1 MYDYHTGLLPV
12 MLFEIYMSGRYL
24 KCRLD
29 YRQIFN
35 ISRTLICN
43 RIILVYETVAF
54 KDIEL
59 YNGQLRKYA

>member
-1 MYDYHTGLLPV
+1 MYDYHTGYLPV
-12 MLFEIYMSGRYL
+12 VSFEIYMSGRYL

-29 YRQIFN
+29 YRKISN

-54 KDIEL
+54 KDI
-59 YNGQLRKYA
+59 